1 MPGPVVPPPSTFA
14 APERI
19 SCAPEE
25 AEGEDEAPE
34 EVEDEGEEDAPE
46 EDEGEDDEGDPGD
59 NDEVDVND
67 ASLAYAKALQKE
79 MDALP
84 VWGVYESESSSRSSR
99 TSSDR
104 SARRS
109 KRRRTT

>member
-1 MPGPVVPPPSTFA
+1 MRARRMHQRKTRVRTM
-14 APERI
+14 RT
-19 SCAPEE
+19 
-25 AEGEDEAPE
+25 
-34 EVEDEGEEDAPE
+34 
-46 EDEGEDDEGDPGD
+46 PGD

-79 MDALP
+79 MDSLP
-84 VWGVYESESSSRSSR
+84 VWGVYESENSSRSSR